1 MENIQYFEHSVAFL
15 AIATGSPWMEK
26 KLSSSNELHICYDTL
41 QETVVPKSGDLG
53 WFRNS
58 LKIFQLD
65 MPFIKH
71 TRWTVLTKCNPLR
84 YTSTKDTYNS
94 RFLILHCLSSFKQ
107 FSAKAD
113 SVKYV

>member
-1 MENIQYFEHSVAFL
+1 
-15 AIATGSPWMEK
+15 
-26 KLSSSNELHICYDTL
+26 
-41 QETVVPKSGDLG
+41 
-53 WFRNS
+53 
-58 LKIFQLD
+58 